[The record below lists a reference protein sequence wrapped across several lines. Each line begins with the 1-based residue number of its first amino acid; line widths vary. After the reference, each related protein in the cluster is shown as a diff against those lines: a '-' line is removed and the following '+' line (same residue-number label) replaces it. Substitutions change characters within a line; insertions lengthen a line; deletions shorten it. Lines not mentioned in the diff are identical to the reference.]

1 MAYFRG
7 RKLDAKQLKV
17 PKGYRG
23 VVISSTDRILP
34 KSAQDPA
41 EDEGESEEV
50 PEVMVMEEQSE
61 FEDIMVWGHEA
72 LPDDTADPYVKG
84 LEEWIAFAEQVCN
97 CQNSRLAETDR
108 YRFIHIVRTKRLVT
122 GRRDDMGLWSSGKH
136 CKALGKYQDTDARII
151 LTKTLF

>member
-7 RKLDAKQLKV
+7 RKLHAKKLKV

-34 KSAQDPA
+34 KPAQDPT
-41 EDEGESEEV
+41 EDEEDSEEV

-84 LEEWIAFAEQVCN
+84 IEEWIAFAEQVCS
-97 CQNSRLAETDR
+97 CQNS
-108 YRFIHIVRTKRLVT
+108 
-122 GRRDDMGLWSSGKH
+122 
-136 CKALGKYQDTDARII
+136 
-151 LTKTLF
+151 